1 MVNGGK
7 IIQSDGKI
15 MKHHEHSWENYG
27 NMVHKKGIDHD
38 FIIFY
43 PRKMMIWPCFA
54 HRKPGAETTTGD
66 HRMGMSSSNEK
77 MVVKSMDHMMVWM
90 AWSTT

>member
-1 MVNGGK
+1 VVNGGK

-43 PRKMMIWPCFA
+43 PRKMMI
-54 HRKPGAETTTGD
+54 
-66 HRMGMSSSNEK
+66 
-77 MVVKSMDHMMVWM
+77 
-90 AWSTT
+90 